1 MNAAIIDV
9 VFIGIIVIFTLRC
22 AVQGFV
28 SEIMSI
34 AALIAGIFA
43 AIFFF
48 RIGGQIIR
56 VRFMPQLVVI
66 PEIIAFVLI
75 FLIAFGIV
83 KLAETLLK
91 NIVETIRF
99 GAADRFL
106 GFIFGFAEGVVVVCL
121 ALFVISIQPFFD
133 PQFLLKGSFFADLLL
148 PFITGEKRVALDTIV
163 RLRDVHWR
171 GITHV

>member
-9 VFIGIIVIFTLRC
+9 VFILILVIFTLRC
-22 AVQGFV
+22 AIQGFV

-34 AALIAGIFA
+34 AALIAGMFA

-48 RIGGQIIR
+48 RIGAQIIR
-56 VRFMPQLVVI
+56 IRFMPELIII
-66 PEIIAFVLI
+66 PEIIAFILI

-91 NIVETIRF
+91 NIIETIQF

-133 PQFLLKGSFFADLLL
+133 PQFLLKNSFFADILL
-148 PFITGEKRVALDTIV
+148 PFITGEKRVTLDMIARFGETLTYV
-163 RLRDVHWR
+163 
-171 GITHV
+171 